1 MGAVLAVEDEHWAS
15 LVLPFRS
22 LLLDQPWR
30 AGAHRGP
37 ASAPP
42 TDHHGPRLPVP
53 AAQTPRYGLE
63 GGWRGTVPEV
73 PGLLECGQLISI
85 FEGLLGSE
93 LHNDKF
99 YILLNVNII
108 WATGPLASIRGRA
121 DMQ

>member
-1 MGAVLAVEDEHWAS
+1 MLGVEVEHGAS

-22 LLLDQPWR
+22 LLLDQPRR
-30 AGAHRGP
+30 AGAHRRP
-37 ASAPP
+37 ASAPA
-42 TDHHGPRLPVP
+42 TDYRGPRLRVP
-53 AAQTPRYGLE
+53 AAQTPRYRLE
-63 GGWRGTVPEV
+63 GCWRGTVPEV
-73 PGLLECGQLISI
+73 PGLLAFGQLISI

-108 WATGPLASIRGRA
+108 WATGPLAFIRGRT